1 MRGRTGALSVVLAH
15 CAVALS
21 FAALAQSDAHK
32 APRDTSSCLAPGAWH
47 ILDPSGPRPTP
58 AAELLAL
65 ASRRDIVLLGERHD
79 EYDHH
84 AWQLQTLAAL
94 HALRP
99 RMVIGFES
107 FPRRVQGTL
116 DKWVAGELTEG
127 QFLERSDWEKVWN
140 LPSGLYMPLFQ
151 FARINRIPMV
161 ALNVDRELTQQITHK
176 GWDGVPTE
184 RREGVSR
191 PAPASQAYRD
201 VLFEIYKEHPQA
213 REKSGDIRKDD
224 PDFLHFIDSQT
235 TWDRAMAEALA
246 HRVAGASGT
255 ARPMVVGIVGAG
267 HISNGYGVPHQLR
280 DLGISSI
287 ATLLPVDAAGSC
299 NKLASGFADAVF
311 ALPAV
316 AQEASRKPR
325 LGISLQRTGNGIE
338 VLDVIGGSLAESTG
352 IRKGDLIESVAG
364 YAVTQTGGV
373 IAAVRSQPAGTW
385 LPMTVRRDGKRL
397 DLIVKFP
404 PPS

>member
-1 MRGRTGALSVVLAH
+1 MRGTTGALRVVLAH
-15 CAVALS
+15 GAVALS
-21 FAALAQSDAHK
+21 FAAFAQNDAHQ

-47 ILDPSGPRPTP
+47 SLDRGGPRPTP
-58 AAELLAL
+58 AAELLAF

-79 EYDHH
+79 DRDHH

-99 RMVIGFES
+99 QMVIGFES

-116 DKWVAGELTEG
+116 DKWVAGELTESE
-127 QFLERSDWEKVWN
+127 FLERSDWEKVWN

-161 ALNVDRELTQQITHK
+161 ALNVDRELTQQITQK
-176 GWDGVPTE
+176 GWDGVPAE
-184 RREGVSR
+184 RKEGVSR

-201 VLFEIYKEHPQA
+201 VLFEIYKEHP
-213 REKSGDIRKDD
+213 RVKENSGEVSKTD
-224 PDFLHFIDSQT
+224 PDFLHFIDSQA

-287 ATLLPVDAAGSC
+287 ATLVPVDAADGC
-299 NKLASGFADAVF
+299 KKLATGFADAVF
-311 ALPAV
+311 ALPAM
-316 AQEASRKPR
+316 AQEAPRKPR

-338 VLDVIGGSLAESTG
+338 VLDVVGGSLAESTG
-352 IRKGDLIESVAG
+352 IRKRDLIVSVAG
-364 YAVTQTGGV
+364 SAVTQTGSV

-385 LPMTVRRDGKRL
+385 LPMTVRREGKTL

>member
-1 MRGRTGALSVVLAH
+1 MRGMTGALSVVLAH
-15 CAVALS
+15 GAVALS
-21 FAALAQSDAHK
+21 FAAFAQNDAHQ
-32 APRDTSSCLAPGAWH
+32 ASRATSSCLAPGAWH
-47 ILDPSGPRPTP
+47 SLDRGEPRPTP
-58 AAELLAL
+58 GPELLAF

-79 EYDHH
+79 ERDHH

-99 RMVIGFES
+99 QMVIGFES

-116 DKWVAGELTEG
+116 DRWVAGELTESE
-127 QFLERSDWEKVWN
+127 FLERSDWEKVWN
-140 LPSGLYMPLFQ
+140 LPSGLYLPMFH

-161 ALNVDRELTQQITHK
+161 ALNVDRELTQQITQR
-176 GWDGVPTE
+176 GWDGVPAE
-184 RREGVSR
+184 RKEGVSR

-201 VLFEIYKEHPQA
+201 VLFEIYKEHP
-213 REKSGDIRKDD
+213 RVKENSGEVSKTD
-224 PDFLHFIDSQT
+224 PAFLHFIDSQT

-246 HRVAGASGT
+246 HRVAGASAA

-287 ATLLPVDAAGSC
+287 ATLIPVDAAGGC

-311 ALPAV
+311 ALPAM
-316 AQEASRKPR
+316 AQEAPRKPR
-325 LGISLQRTGNGIE
+325 LGISLQRTGKGIE
-338 VLDVIGGSLAESTG
+338 VLEVVGGSLAESSG
-352 IRKGDLIESVAG
+352 IGKGDLIVSVAG
-364 YAVTQTGGV
+364 SAVTQTDSV

-385 LPMTVRRDGKRL
+385 LPMTVRREGKTL